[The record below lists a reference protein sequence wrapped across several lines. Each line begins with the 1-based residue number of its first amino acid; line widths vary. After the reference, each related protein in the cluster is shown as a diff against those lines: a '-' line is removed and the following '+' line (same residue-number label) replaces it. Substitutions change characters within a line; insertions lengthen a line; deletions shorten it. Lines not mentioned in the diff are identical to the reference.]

1 MNRDDTITA
10 PATPNG
16 EGGIAIV
23 RVSGPLA
30 ESLMRQYFRSSSRDS
45 EFRSHFFYHGL
56 FLNEEQEPLDE
67 VMAVLMRQPRSY
79 TRDDVLE
86 IHCHGGYLSMQR
98 ILETFLRG
106 GARLA
111 EPGEFTLRAFLN
123 GRIDLAEAEAVID
136 IIQARSDRAAR
147 NALRHLRGD
156 LSTLLRDIRS
166 KLVDLL
172 VLLEAYVDF
181 PDEEVAKPHSQDFKS
196 GAEAAEIAIEKIL
209 NTFNVGKMLKD
220 GMVVLLLGRPNVGK
234 SSLLNLLLGENRAIV
249 TEIPGT
255 TRDTIE
261 ECTTLGGFP
270 LKLIDTAG
278 VRDSA
283 DPIEI
288 EGVERAK
295 GKIASADL
303 VLLLVDGSQPL
314 THEDFKALGLCADS
328 RRILVVNKEDLGEK
342 PLPQAFLKLPTVKVS
357 ARTGSGL
364 ERLQHLIVD
373 QFSSSKGLDTGDFI
387 ILSSLRQ
394 KESLSQSL
402 QSLAR
407 FKSGLEQGMPFE
419 CLATDLRD
427 AIQFLGEVTGET
439 LSEEVLNR
447 IFSRFC
453 IGK

>member
-16 EGGIAIV
+16 EGGIAVV
-23 RVSGPLA
+23 RVSGPQA
-30 ESLMRQYFRSSSRDS
+30 ENLMKRYFRPSSREQ
-45 EFRSHFFYHGL
+45 EFQSHFFYHGL
-56 FLNEEQEPLDE
+56 FLDEEQEPLDE
-67 VMAVLMRQPRSY
+67 VMAVLMRKPRSY

-98 ILETFLRG
+98 ILDTFLQG

-123 GRIDLAEAEAVID
+123 GRIDLTEAEAVID
-136 IIQARSDRAAR
+136 IIKARSERAAR

-156 LSTLLRDIRS
+156 LSTLLKDIRS

-172 VLLEAYVDF
+172 VLLEAYLDF
-181 PDEEVAKPHSQDFKS
+181 PEEEVATPHLRDFRT
-196 GAEAAEIAIEKIL
+196 GTAAADQAIIELL
-209 NTFNVGKMLKD
+209 NSFNIGKMLKD

-249 TEIPGT
+249 TEVPGT

-261 ECTTLGGFP
+261 ECMTLSGFP

-278 VRDSA
+278 VRDSN
-283 DPIEI
+283 DPVEM

-295 GKIASADL
+295 AKVVSADL
-303 VLLLVDGSQPL
+303 VLLLVDGSRGL
-314 THEDFKALGLCADS
+314 TLEDFKALDLCSGS
-328 RRILVVNKEDLGEK
+328 RCILVVNKVDLGMV
-342 PLPQAFLKLPTVKVS
+342 PLPAAFLHLPTVYIS

-364 ERLQHLIVD
+364 KDLQNLIVD
-373 QFSSSKGLDTGDFI
+373 QVASSPGGEPGDFV
-387 ILSSLRQ
+387 ILSSMRQ
-394 KESLSQSL
+394 KEALVRSRE
-402 QSLAR
+402 SLAR
-407 FKSGLEQGMPFE
+407 FLDGLEQGHPLD
-419 CLATDLRD
+419 CLATDIRD

-439 LSEEVLNR
+439 LSEEVLGR
-447 IFSRFC
+447 IFSQFC